1 MATAVISH
9 GSALPGADF
18 RKAGETMNGQHSA
31 GATKDLENEGTYTVQ
46 GRADEDYLLVAE
58 ARSGNRDA
66 FGILF
71 ERHRSKAHRIAFRIL
86 RNDHDA
92 EDAVQRSFQRA
103 FVNLSR
109 FRLESSFSTWMTRI
123 AINEALMMLR
133 QRRTN
138 TAHSGNDTD
147 AAHGL
152 LDERP
157 TPEQSLA
164 QTELRSSVSDAI
176 SKLRQSLRVVID
188 LREIQGLTSAETA
201 RRLGLT
207 VSAVKA
213 RVFHAKRHLRRH
225 FEPKCRRG
233 VLAS

>member
-1 MATAVISH
+1 MATAVISR

-18 RKAGETMNGQHSA
+18 RKAGETMNGQHTA
-31 GATKDLENEGTYTVQ
+31 GATKDLGNEGTDTVQ
-46 GRADEDYLLVAE
+46 GGADEDYLLVAE
-58 ARSGNRDA
+58 ARSGNGDA
-66 FGILF
+66 FGTLF
-71 ERHRSKAHRIAFRIL
+71 ERHRSKAYRIAFRIL

-109 FRLESSFSTWMTRI
+109 IRLESSFSTWMTRI

-133 QRRTN
+133 QRRP
-138 TAHSGNDTD
+138 AHSGNDTD

-152 LDERP
+152 FDERP
-157 TPEQSLA
+157 TPEQALA

-213 RVFHAKRHLRRH
+213 RVFHAKRQLRRH
-225 FEPKCRRG
+225 FEAKCRRG
-233 VLAS
+233 VLAF

>member
-18 RKAGETMNGQHSA
+18 RKAGETMNGQHTA
-31 GATKDLENEGTYTVQ
+31 CATKDLENEGATTVQ
-46 GRADEDYLLVAE
+46 GGADEDYLLVAA
-58 ARSGNRDA
+58 ARSGNGDA
-66 FGILF
+66 FGTLF
-71 ERHRSKAHRIAFRIL
+71 ERHRSKAYRIAFRIL

-133 QRRTN
+133 QRRP
-138 TAHSGNDTD
+138 AHSGNDTD

-152 LDERP
+152 FDERP
-157 TPEQSLA
+157 TPEQALA

-213 RVFHAKRHLRRH
+213 RVFHAKRQLRRH
-225 FEPKCRRG
+225 FEPTCRRG
-233 VLAS
+233 VLAF

>member
-18 RKAGETMNGQHSA
+18 RKAGETMNGQHTA
-31 GATKDLENEGTYTVQ
+31 GATKDLENEGATTVQ
-46 GRADEDYLLVAE
+46 GGADEDYLLVAE
-58 ARSGNRDA
+58 ARSGNGDA
-66 FGILF
+66 FGTLF
-71 ERHRSKAHRIAFRIL
+71 ERHRSKAYRIAFRIL

-133 QRRTN
+133 QRRP
-138 TAHSGNDTD
+138 AHSGNDTD

-152 LDERP
+152 FDERP
-157 TPEQSLA
+157 TPEQALA

-213 RVFHAKRHLRRH
+213 RVFHAKRQLRRH
-225 FEPKCRRG
+225 FEPTCRRG
-233 VLAS
+233 VLAF